1 MYFVRTALRATS
13 DLLGRMALLFMAFLM
28 LATTVDV
35 TIRAITGK
43 PISGI
48 FELSEIAMALIVFLG
63 LGWTQLDD
71 AHIRVT
77 ALTQIASP
85 RVRRIMDT
93 LAWASAA
100 LALGLLALP
109 ASEDAARAFAI
120 REFRWGHI
128 EFPIWWAK
136 IALAAG
142 LWFATVQMSFAALGA
157 LIGEGPGT
165 TSACRP
171 LNCTPSESGN
181 HG

>member
-1 MYFVRTALRATS
+1 MHYLRAALQAAS
-13 DLLGRMALLFMAFLM
+13 DLLGRIALVCMAFLM

-35 TIRAITGK
+35 SVRAITGK

-48 FELSEIAMALIVFLG
+48 FELSELAMALIVFLG

-77 ALTQIASP
+77 ALSQLAPP
-85 RVRRIMDT
+85 RVRRLMDA
-93 LAWASAA
+93 LSWSAA
-100 LALGLLALP
+100 AAALFLLALP

-120 REFRWGHI
+120 REFRWGYI

-142 LWFATVQMSFAALGA
+142 LWFGTVQMAFAAISA
-157 LIGEGPGT
+157 LVGQP
-165 TSACRP
+165 SAVP
-171 LNCTPSESGN
+171 STDTPAGMTPEFRN